1 MENIRMQAL
10 AYQNIGTVQT
20 TSLYDATDMTHSIE
34 RAMTLSTNL
43 KRFRAAR
50 GLTQEQVW
58 EAAGISKSSYTSY
71 EAGKGMPSG
80 DKVVALAKVLGVTT
94 DEILMDEAELSV
106 SEDLAPILKRFEAL
120 PLEIRHQARIALKG
134 VLFGYEQEA
143 LR

>member
-1 MENIRMQAL
+1 MQAL
-10 AYQNIGTVQT
+10 VYQNIGTVQP
-20 TSLYDATDMTHSIE
+20 TSSYAAADMKTASE

-43 KRFRAAR
+43 KRFRAAS

-58 EAAGISKSSYTSY
+58 EKAGISKSSYTSY

-94 DEILMDEAELSV
+94 DELLLDDEELSV

-143 LR
+143 LK